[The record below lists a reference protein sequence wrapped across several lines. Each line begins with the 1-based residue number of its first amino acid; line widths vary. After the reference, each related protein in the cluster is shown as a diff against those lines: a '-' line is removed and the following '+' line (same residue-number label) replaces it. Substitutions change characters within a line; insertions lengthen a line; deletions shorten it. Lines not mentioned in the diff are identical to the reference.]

1 MERMTQECA
10 QSGVYTFNLD
20 FFLSGILPTLF
31 CLALMLLANENPSG
45 ANNDP
50 SLTDH
55 YLHATPV
62 HSPHCAGE
70 VCVLYR

>member
-10 QSGVYTFNLD
+10 QSGVYTFKLD

-31 CLALMLLANENPSG
+31 CLALMLLANENPSA
-45 ANNDP
+45 ANNEP
-50 SLTDH
+50 SPTHH

-62 HSPHCAGE
+62 HSRRCAAE